1 LKVSPSVTVSTAL
14 ASSSTVIQAGL
25 DSRRVTGGV
34 ITAAHA

>member
-1 LKVSPSVTVSTAL
+1 LKVSPSATVTTAL

-34 ITAAHA
+34 MNAAQA